1 MEMTKKQEGSAMTI
15 AVSGRINATNAPQFG
30 QEVEE
35 MIHGIT
41 DLTFDFDQLDYIS
54 SAGLRM
60 LLVAQRTMNR
70 QGSMRIIH
78 VHEDVYE
85 VLEETGFTGI
95 TDVTMA

>member
-1 MEMTKKQEGSAMTI
+1 MELTRIQNGDHLTLIVK
-15 AVSGRINATNAPQFG
+15 GRINAANAPQFG
-30 QEVEE
+30 QEIEQ

-41 DLTFDFDQLDYIS
+41 GLTFDFSSLEYIS

-70 QGSMRIIH
+70 QGTMRITG
-78 VHEDVYE
+78 VSEDVYN

-95 TDVTMA
+95 CDVELA